1 MASIL
6 VTRFLL
12 GLRSIYTYKTVGL
25 SGRGVLYGHPYGDDA
40 SITGNIGAPVKFGLD
55 DDRETQPYISENP
68 LLSGLKD
75 TALRIRSKD
84 SQYVEFDIPSVI
96 DIKP

>member
-25 SGRGVLYGHPYGDDA
+25 SGRGVLDGHPYGDDA